1 MKRISPFPRFL
12 PHGFSGCKSVA
23 IHTCPAHPSIINE
36 TKFANAANTTPSSPA
51 LIQFFHVLPV
61 EETLCPQKL
70 ISIVAYASILV
81 FPLIQSLPDLLCSEP
96 YFHSESEQKDAV
108 NRPLFGS
115 VSAHRNFRSSRR
127 RSGHVRRSTYG
138 CPSLSLYFVNQR
150 FVGGAWQIVPPP
162 TTTSP
167 SYRTTACPT
176 VTALCGASNS
186 SLTRPCCS
194 GYTAAHCSA

>member
-1 MKRISPFPRFL
+1 MRPNSPTPPIPPPATGPDTVFP
-12 PHGFSGCKSVA
+12 
-23 IHTCPAHPSIINE
+23 CPPGGRDAV
-36 TKFANAANTTPSSPA
+36 SSKIDSASSLMP
-51 LIQFFHVLPV
+51 QF
-61 EETLCPQKL
+61 
-70 ISIVAYASILV
+70 LV
-81 FPLIQSLPDLLCSEP
+81 FPLIQSLPELSWSEP
-96 YFHSESEQKDAV
+96 YFHSESERKDAV

-115 VSAHRNFRSSRR
+115 VSAHRSFRSSRR

-138 CPSLSLYFVNQR
+138 CPSLSLYFVDQR

-176 VTALCGASNS
+176 VTALCGTSNS

>member
-51 LIQFFHVLPV
+51 LIQFFHVL
-61 EETLCPQKL
+61 
-70 ISIVAYASILV
+70 
-81 FPLIQSLPDLLCSEP
+81 LLCSEP